1 MPAIFSTAP
10 GKAILFGEHAVVYG
24 QPAIAIPVTQLKAK
38 AVVQALPLA
47 KTGTIHIEAPDI
59 NLDSDLSQLPQ
70 TNPHAMA
77 IQLVLDTFNIDKPP
91 SFLLRITSK
100 IPVASGLGSGAAVAV
115 ATIRA
120 LSNFLGQPLEDDQ
133 VCSLAFEIEKLHH
146 GTPSGIDNTVIT
158 YAKPVYFIKGQPIE
172 ILSPTKSFTILIAD
186 TGVSKATSETI
197 AQVHAAWRAN
207 PSEYEVIFNNIGEI
221 SKTAYSAINAGKL
234 KLLGQLMDQNQNQL
248 SEMDL
253 SSPEL
258 DKLIQSAKK
267 AGALGAKL
275 SGGGQGGNMLAL
287 VDESNRASVQSAL
300 KNAGAASVFSTT
312 IP

>member
-1 MPAIFSTAP
+1 M
-10 GKAILFGEHAVVYG
+10 YG
-24 QPAIAIPVTQLKAK
+24 QPAIAIPVTQFKAK

-47 KTGTIHIEAPDI
+47 KAGTIHIEAPDI
-59 NLDSDLSQLPQ
+59 NLDTDLSQLPQ
-70 TNPHAMA
+70 TNPHARV

-120 LSNFLGQPLEDDQ
+120 LSSFLGQPLGDDQ

-172 ILSPTKSFTILIAD
+172 ILSPTASFTLLIAD
-186 TGVSKATSETI
+186 TGVSKATSETV
-197 AQVHAAWRAN
+197 AQVRAAWLAN
-207 PSEYEVIFNNIGEI
+207 PSEYDAIFNNIGEI
-221 SKTAYSAINAGKL
+221 TRAARSAITAGNL
-234 KLLGQLMDQNQNQL
+234 KLFGQLMDQNQNQL

-258 DKLIQSAKK
+258 DKLIQEAKK
-267 AGALGAKL
+267 TGALGAKL

-287 VDESNRASVQSAL
+287 VDESNQVSVQSAL
-300 KNAGAASVFSTT
+300 KNAGAVSIFSTT

>member
-10 GKAILFGEHAVVYG
+10 GKVILFGEHAVVYG
-24 QPAIAIPVTQLKAK
+24 QPAIAIPLTQLKAK
-38 AVVQALPLA
+38 AVIQALPLA
-47 KTGTIHIEAPDI
+47 IAGTIHIEAPNI
-59 NLDSDLSQLPQ
+59 NLDSNLSQLPQ
-70 TNPHAMA
+70 TNPHAKA

-91 SFLLRITSK
+91 SFLLHITSK

-172 ILSPTKSFTILIAD
+172 ILSPAASFTMLIAD
-186 TGVSKATSETI
+186 TGVSKATSETV
-197 AQVHAAWRAN
+197 AQVRAAWLAN
-207 PSEYEVIFNNIGEI
+207 PYEYDSIFNDIGEI
-221 SKTAYSAINAGKL
+221 TKAARLAINAGNL

-248 SEMDL
+248 SEMYL
-253 SSPEL
+253 SSIEL
-258 DKLIQSAKK
+258 DRLIQAAKE

-275 SGGGQGGNMLAL
+275 SGGGQGGNILAL
-287 VDESNRASVQSAL
+287 IDESNQASVQSAL
-300 KNAGAASVFSTT
+300 KNAGAAGVFSTT